1 MAGMYADSFVVDNDY
16 KRIETTGKKALNKKT
31 ALYIKPEFLEN
42 IGSQRTHD
50 QVRHPIH
57 LLMHCTLCLPAELYN
72 QLRQEYPLPE
82 R

>member
-50 QVRHPIH
+50 QVRHSIY
-57 LLMHCTLCLPAELYN
+57 LPAHALYLMSSCRII
-72 QLRQEYPLPE
+72 QPTQA
-82 R
+82 